1 MSYQGQNPNPDQ
13 HPNSGEY
20 GRGYTPQ
27 PQSQPS
33 DPYAGNEY
41 YQPGNNPPT
50 GNQYYQPGNTQQG
63 GNTQQSGSQYQPGT
77 GSQYQQQP
85 NYGQP
90 PYNQQQYNAQMSS
103 TFTTLGIDPRIES
116 VLCYVLGWV
125 TGIIFFFLEKQNRQ
139 VRFHAMQSILFF
151 GSLNILMILVGAIPI
166 INLLSPLLVLVWIA
180 GLITLAIIA
189 YTNNPYRIPY
199 LSDYADRYTDQIKI

>member
-13 HPNSGEY
+13 YPNSGEY
-20 GRGYTPQ
+20 GQGYTPQ
-27 PQSQPS
+27 PQPSQPS
-33 DPYAGNEY
+33 DPYAGNQY

-63 GNTQQSGSQYQPGT
+63 GNQYSQPGT

-85 NYGQP
+85 NYGQQ
-90 PYNQQQYNAQMSS
+90 PYNQQYNAPMGS
-103 TFTTLGIDPRIES
+103 TFTSLGIDPRVEA
-116 VLCYVLGWV
+116 VLCYVFGWV
-125 TGIIFFFLEKQNRQ
+125 TGIVFFFLEKQNRQ

-151 GSLNILMILVGAIPI
+151 GSLNILMILIHVISF
-166 INLLSPLLVLVWIA
+166 LSPLMPLLVLVWIA
-180 GLITLAIIA
+180 GLITLALLA

>member
-13 HPNSGEY
+13 YPNSGEY
-20 GRGYTPQ
+20 GKGYTPPQ
-27 PQSQPS
+27 PQPT
-33 DPYAGNEY
+33 DPYTAGESGNQY

-63 GNTQQSGSQYQPGT
+63 GNQYNQPGAGSQ
-77 GSQYQQQP
+77 SQQQP

-90 PYNQQQYNAQMSS
+90 PYNQQQYNAPMNSS
-103 TFTTLGIDPRIES
+103 FTTLGIDPRIEA

-125 TGIIFFFLEKQNRQ
+125 TGLIFFFLEKQNRQ

-180 GLITLAIIA
+180 GLITLAVIA

>member
-13 HPNSGEY
+13 YPNSGEY

-27 PQSQPS
+27 PS

-41 YQPGNNPPT
+41 YQPSNNPST
-50 GNQYYQPGNTQQG
+50 GNQYNQPGNTQQSG
-63 GNTQQSGSQYQPGT
+63 TQYNQPGT

-85 NYGQP
+85 NYGQS
-90 PYNQQQYNAQMSS
+90 PYNQQQYNAPMGSS
-103 TFTTLGIDPRIES
+103 TFTTLGIDPRIEA

-125 TGIIFFFLEKQNRQ
+125 TGLIFFFLEKQNRQ

-151 GSLNILMILVGAIPI
+151 GSLNILMIIIGAIPF

-180 GLITLAIIA
+180 GVITLAIIA

>member
-1 MSYQGQNPNPDQ
+1 MN
-13 HPNSGEY
+13 
-20 GRGYTPQ
+20 
-27 PQSQPS
+27 
-33 DPYAGNEY
+33 
-41 YQPGNNPPT
+41 
-50 GNQYYQPGNTQQG
+50 
-63 GNTQQSGSQYQPGT
+63 
-77 GSQYQQQP
+77 
-85 NYGQP
+85 
-90 PYNQQQYNAQMSS
+90 S
-103 TFTTLGIDPRIES
+103 TFTSLGIDPRIEA

-180 GLITLAIIA
+180 GLITFAIMA

>member
-1 MSYQGQNPNPDQ
+1 MSYQGQNPNQD
-13 HPNSGEY
+13 PNSGEY

-27 PQSQPS
+27 PQPT
-33 DPYAGNEY
+33 DPYSAGGSANQYYQPGNNPPPGNQY

-50 GNQYYQPGNTQQG
+50 GNQYN
-63 GNTQQSGSQYQPGT
+63 QPGT
-77 GSQYQQQP
+77 GSQYQQPP

-90 PYNQQQYNAQMSS
+90 PYNQQQYNVPQSS
-103 TFTTLGIDPRIES
+103 SFTTLGIDPRIEA

-125 TGIIFFFLEKQNRQ
+125 TGLIFFFLEKQDRQ

-151 GSLNILMILVGAIPI
+151 GSLNVLMVIVGVIPF

-180 GLITLAIIA
+180 AVIAFAIMA

-199 LSDYADRYTDQIKI
+199 LSDYADRYTNQTKI